1 MATQDTQG
9 VRLVAVERDRQ
20 MSVEGWTP
28 EHDDAHAN
36 GELLQAANCYAIAGL
51 YLEKPDHAGEMVGL
65 APDLRFPPNNWPWD
79 ASWWK
84 PDFNDPKRN
93 LVKAAALIVA
103 EIDRLLRKS
112 FGLLGEIVLV
122 IEPDP
127 TLPFS
132 IWPNTGSVI
141 LQQEEDGTY
150 AVSQTGGSR
159 FTGFATEEAALAGAK
174 VAWPQIESFE
184 KPPLAS
190 ATIKVAVTR

>member
-9 VRLVAVERDRQ
+9 LRLIASERDRQ
-20 MSVEGWTP
+20 VEAEGWTP
-28 EHDDAHAN
+28 EHDDEHIH
-36 GELLQAANCYAIAGL
+36 GELAAAAVSYIMVSDPDGAGDTGQAQDI
-51 YLEKPDHAGEMVGL
+51 
-65 APDLRFPPNNWPWD
+65 WPWD
-79 ASWWK
+79 LSFFK
-84 PDFNDPKRN
+84 PDDPVRN
-93 LVKAAALIVA
+93 LVKAGALLTA
-103 EIDRLLRKS
+103 EIDRLLRKR
-112 FGLLGEIVLV
+112 FGDAGTITLV

-150 AVSQTGGSR
+150 VVSQTGGSR
-159 FTGFATEEAALAGAK
+159 FTGFSTEEAALAGAK

-190 ATIKVAVTR
+190 ATIKVAVRR